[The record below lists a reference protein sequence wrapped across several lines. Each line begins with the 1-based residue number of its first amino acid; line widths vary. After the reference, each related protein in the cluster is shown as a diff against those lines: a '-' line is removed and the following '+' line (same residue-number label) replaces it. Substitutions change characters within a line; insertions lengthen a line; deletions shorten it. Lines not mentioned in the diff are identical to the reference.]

1 MNDDRQKLLD
11 DSLKAE
17 KAAAKERE
25 RIIRDADKE
34 KEDILNHG
42 VLLRAVSVG
51 QQKAIQRRA
60 VDEKLHADL
69 KALDEA
75 EAERKKRVAE
85 QLDSLEKTEAAED
98 QKAATQTEE
107 PGWFG
112 LLREE
117 RRIEQDILDLEDRLK
132 KQREPFDPRWE
143 LFDAETL
150 KKLGEAGVK
159 LERGDP
165 ERTEKEIRR
174 LKELKELIAKR
185 RAQLE
190 DADNTKPIVWLGNN
204 RDFGDAV
211 FKLYRKKLIQGK
223 DWVDALRILG
233 PHFVDKEGNRFNPE
247 NIRESIRVREK
258 KEGKGGPGDGLKL
271 D

>member
-98 QKAATQTEE
+98 QEAAT
-107 PGWFG
+107 
-112 LLREE
+112 
-117 RRIEQDILDLEDRLK
+117 
-132 KQREPFDPRWE
+132 
-143 LFDAETL
+143 
-150 KKLGEAGVK
+150 
-159 LERGDP
+159 
-165 ERTEKEIRR
+165 
-174 LKELKELIAKR
+174 
-185 RAQLE
+185 
-190 DADNTKPIVWLGNN
+190 
-204 RDFGDAV
+204 
-211 FKLYRKKLIQGK
+211 
-223 DWVDALRILG
+223 
-233 PHFVDKEGNRFNPE
+233 
-247 NIRESIRVREK
+247 
-258 KEGKGGPGDGLKL
+258 
-271 D
+271 